1 LTSLSPEAILAI
13 FSPDADSDLFM
24 LVTIYDP
31 NPVTVSAGSFIIGK
45 TYSILSVGTT
55 DFTNTSIGAVS
66 NAVGTIFRATGVG
79 TGTGTASDI
88 VAMRLCDGYTKRI
101 SETADEVIYGVTSRG
116 NDFTFLPIQI
126 TLPQEDE
133 AQAPKCTITLNDVT
147 RHVTPL
153 IRSLTASPKVLLE
166 LVLSKNPTTL
176 NRVEVSFSGLY
187 ITNFTYNADSVVAT
201 LAMTDYEREP
211 FPMHT
216 FSPKYFP
223 GLF

>member
-1 LTSLSPEAILAI
+1 
-13 FSPDADSDLFM
+13 
-24 LVTIYDP
+24 
-31 NPVTVSAGSFIIGK
+31 
-45 TYSILSVGTT
+45 
-55 DFTNTSIGAVS
+55 
-66 NAVGTIFRATGVG
+66 
-79 TGTGTASDI
+79 
-88 VAMRLCDGYTKRI
+88 MRLCDGYTERI

-116 NDFTFLPIQI
+116 NKFTFLPIQV

-147 RHVTPL
+147 RSVTPL
-153 IRSLTASPKVLLE
+153 IRSLTSSPKVLLE
-166 LVLSKNPTTL
+166 LVLSKTPD
-176 NRVEVSFSGLY
+176 RVEVSFSGLY

-223 GLF
+223 GIF